1 MGLILGMDT
10 GGTFTDAVL
19 FDQDSKKIIRKAK
32 APTTK
37 EDLCIGLR
45 ESIAALGCKRLDEV
59 DLVCISTTLATNSIV
74 EGKGCRVGLVITGK
88 MPSGTIPDAEIV
100 NVGGSLDIR
109 GRLHYEL
116 DEEYV
121 KTKIEKLR
129 GKVDA
134 VAISGYACVRNPEHE
149 IAVRKIVREELQVP
163 VVCAHELTCELGY
176 YERTVT
182 AVLNAK
188 LIPLIKRLIE
198 DTRICLHENGID
210 TPIMVVRGD
219 GSYMDSEYAM
229 ERPVETILSGPAA
242 SIKGAMFLSS
252 LQDGTIIDVGGTTS
266 DIAMLRNGKVDLSME
281 GAQVGGWRTRVKAVD
296 VFTCGLGGDS
306 RIKVQDNGEIE
317 IGPDKV
323 IPVSYAAAK
332 HLTKKIDAADISE
345 MEREYRK
352 LFGMSDTFNDI
363 GFTPTDMAHILGIY
377 GAWDKNAAEMYLND
391 MAKKL
396 GERPESLMKRLL
408 QKFREMVLNAL
419 RNSEKL
425 IPNCPIVALGAPSE
439 AWMPLILKDSEY
451 QLVVPEHSEVANAVG
466 AAIGEIEEVIEVL
479 IRQDELTGNYI
490 GYSKWQRKEF
500 TDLET
505 AKKECME
512 DAKSHARELAQKCG
526 CETPELMCD
535 LHDVYLD
542 TYDGK
547 RKDYIETV
555 INVVAVGA
563 PTFLK

>member
-19 FDQDSKKIIRKAK
+19 FDQGSRKIVRKAK

-37 EDLCIGLR
+37 EDLCTGLR
-45 ESIAALGCKRLDEV
+45 ESIAALDYPHLEKVG
-59 DLVCISTTLATNSIV
+59 LVCISTTLATNSIV
-74 EGKGCRVGLVITGK
+74 EGKGCRVGLAVTGK
-88 MPSGTIPDAEIV
+88 MPSGVIPDAEIV

-109 GRLHYEL
+109 GRLHQEL

-121 KTKIEKLR
+121 KMQIETLR
-129 GKVDA
+129 TKVDA
-134 VAISGYACVRNPEHE
+134 VAVSGYACVRNPEHE
-149 IAVRKIVREELQVP
+149 LAVKKIVREKLQVP

-210 TPIMVVRGD
+210 TPVMVVRGD

-242 SIKGAMFLSS
+242 SIKGAMFLSD

-281 GAQVGGWRTRVKAVD
+281 GAQVGGWRPRVKAVD

-306 RIKVQDNGEIE
+306 RIQVNDNGEIK
-317 IGPDKV
+317 IGSDKV

-332 HLTKKIDAADISE
+332 HLSKTIDAAGISA
-345 MEREYRK
+345 MEREYRN

-363 GFTPTDMAHILGIY
+363 GFTPTDMAHILGLY
-377 GAWDKNAAEMYLND
+377 NEWDRNAAEMYLND
-391 MAKKL
+391 LAKKL
-396 GERPESLMKRLL
+396 DTSAGSLMERLI

-419 RNSEKL
+419 RSSGKL
-425 IPNCPIVALGAPSE
+425 VSNCPIVALGAPSE
-439 AWMPLILKDSEY
+439 AWMPLILKESEY
-451 QLVVPEHSEVANAVG
+451 PLVVPEHSEVANAVG

-500 TDLET
+500 SDLDT
-505 AKKECME
+505 ARKECME
-512 DAKSHARELAQKCG
+512 DTKAHAIELAQKCG
-526 CETPELMCD
+526 CEAPELMCD
-535 LHDVYLD
+535 VHDVYLD

-555 INVVAVGA
+555 ISVVAVGS